1 MRTDQRCD
9 TMASTQDS
17 AQPVDATRRS
27 WVSTMAMG
35 TGLVAGYGYFAN
47 IAAQFLYP
55 AAPDPRAWL
64 FVAVADQI
72 EPGSSLNLKTPSG
85 QPMVVMRQG
94 EEGTDA
100 DFVALSGVCPHLGC
114 MVNWEPQ
121 NNRFFCPCH
130 NGAFDA
136 DGHAIQGPPH
146 ASHQTLS
153 RFPLKVENGLLFV
166 QVSMVNSGNHA

>member
-1 MRTDQRCD
+1 
-9 TMASTQDS
+9 MASKQDS

-27 WVSTMAMG
+27 VVSTMAMG
-35 TGLVAGYGYFAN
+35 TGLAAGYGYFAS

-55 AAPDPRAWL
+55 ASPEPRGWQ

-72 EPGSSLNLKTPSG
+72 KPGSSLNLKTPSG

-94 EEGTDA
+94 EQGTEA

-130 NGAFDA
+130 NGAFDPSGNA
-136 DGHAIQGPPH
+136 TQGPPH

-166 QVSMVNSGNHA
+166 EVSMVQTGNKA